1 MGTCLMC
8 HKKTRNGEKYCD
20 SCKQKRKNKAD
31 ESYLDSLLTSVGIN
45 SSVKAGRSAKAKVQ
59 DTETDNTAAYADIP
73 NDSID
78 NGTYNTNT
86 GNPEMD
92 DMISDL
98 LEDMD
103 SNNQDV
109 LQNEPEIAEED
120 LESIFDEA
128 EAYATLLSKEGN
140 QEEISEQVQ
149 PDENSSD
156 FDELMD
162 VEWKNDGS
170 DMSIDSDVDA
180 LFDEVDAKV
189 SQDPGQFPG
198 DEQLNELDESLQG
211 ENAEQ
216 ISVQEVFSDFD
227 PIEEEIS
234 DSKQKKKKKL
244 SWFKRLFGN
253 TK

>member
-170 DMSIDSDVDA
+170 DMLMHFLMRLMQKSVRIRDSFRVM
-180 LFDEVDAKV
+180 
-189 SQDPGQFPG
+189 S
-198 DEQLNELDESLQG
+198 S
-211 ENAEQ
+211 
-216 ISVQEVFSDFD
+216 
-227 PIEEEIS
+227 
-234 DSKQKKKKKL
+234 
-244 SWFKRLFGN
+244 
-253 TK
+253 